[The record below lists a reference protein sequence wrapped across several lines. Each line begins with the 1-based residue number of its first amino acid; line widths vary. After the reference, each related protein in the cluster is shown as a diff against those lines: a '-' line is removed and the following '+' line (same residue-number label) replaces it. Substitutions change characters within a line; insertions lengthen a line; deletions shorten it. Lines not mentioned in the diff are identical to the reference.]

1 MGGECLVFEYI
12 GGWNAEDPENDLLK
26 LPEVIPSPPPDE
38 EEDVMD
44 NEVVDAV
51 DAFTATHVKSLI

>member
-1 MGGECLVFEYI
+1 M
-12 GGWNAEDPENDLLK
+12 LK